1 MGQPEKQPKICK
13 SPRSGTILPPI
24 PKGQTRNPAG
34 YSKKSR
40 EKDEFKAVCAEI
52 WKDAPKDLINAVKAG
67 VGSRKYDFVREG
79 LERFFGK
86 VPNKNE
92 LTGKD
97 GAPIE
102 LSVSVLSADAQSRI
116 DEMKK
121 RLSE

>member
-34 YSKKSR
+34 YSKKGR
-40 EKDEFKAVCAEI
+40 ERDEFKAVCAEI

-92 LTGKD
+92 NNDNVFIL
-97 GAPIE
+97 
-102 LSVSVLSADAQSRI
+102 QSETANTAYEERL
-116 DEMKK
+116 KNVKNVK
-121 RLSE
+121 R